1 VPGVVD
7 SPLRKK
13 AYPAEDKTLIPT
25 MDSLDGV
32 YGYLFGEASVGV
44 TGQIIDATHLKI

>member
-1 VPGVVD
+1 
-7 SPLRKK
+7 
-13 AYPAEDKTLIPT
+13 